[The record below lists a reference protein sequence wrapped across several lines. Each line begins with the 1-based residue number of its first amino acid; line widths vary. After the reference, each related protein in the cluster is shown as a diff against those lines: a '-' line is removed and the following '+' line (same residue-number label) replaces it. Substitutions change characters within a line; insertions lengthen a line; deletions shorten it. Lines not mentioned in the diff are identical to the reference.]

1 MCQEDELRKAHI
13 KRVTSETEI
22 SVDINLDGNGS
33 YEIET
38 GIGFFN
44 HMLELFSKHSG
55 IDIKLKMKG
64 DIHIDFH
71 HTVEDVGIV
80 LGQAILQGL
89 GDKKGINR
97 YGFFML
103 PMDETLIECAVD
115 LSGRSFLNYDVKFFA
130 DKVGGFDIELVEEF
144 LKAFSDNLKA
154 NVHVIKRYGKNSHH
168 IAEGIFK
175 CLAKSIKTAIRVV
188 DDSIPSTKGVI

>member
-1 MCQEDELRKAHI
+1 MRQADVQ
-13 KRVTSETEI
+13 RVTSETEI
-22 SVDINLDGNGS
+22 YVSIDLDGSGI
-33 YEIET
+33 YEIDT

-55 IDIKLKMKG
+55 IDIKLKVKG
-64 DIHIDFH
+64 DTHIDFH

-80 LGQAILQGL
+80 LGNGILQAL
-89 GDKKGINR
+89 GDKRGINR
-97 YGFFML
+97 YGFFLL

-115 LSGRSFLNYDVKFFA
+115 LSGRSFLNYDVKFFS
-130 DKVGGFDIELVEEF
+130 DKVGGFDTELVGEF

-154 NVHVIKRYGKNSHH
+154 NIHLVKRYGKNSHH

-175 CLAKSIKTAIRVV
+175 CLAKSIKMSIKIV

>member
-1 MCQEDELRKAHI
+1 MRQADVQ
-13 KRVTSETEI
+13 RVTSETEI
-22 SVDINLDGNGS
+22 SIEVNLDGSGM

-38 GIGFFN
+38 SIGFFN

-55 IDIKLKMKG
+55 IDIKLKVKG
-64 DIHIDFH
+64 DIHIDYH

-80 LGQAILQGL
+80 LGQSLLKAL
-89 GDKKGINR
+89 GNKKGIDR
-97 YGFFML
+97 YGFFIL

-115 LSGRSFLNYDVKFFA
+115 LSGRSFLNYDVKFFN

-154 NVHVIKRYGKNSHH
+154 NVHVVKRYGKNSHH

-175 CLAKSIKTAIRVV
+175 CLAKSVKMAIKIV